1 MQNVTQAWEE
11 TNRSHFTRPAS
22 VTLSLSLNDGRVPI
36 YGNSRIVSFTFNK
49 AGDPLSSILTQD
61 TITFTLDNSDGRLN
75 YDPETNDIYKNA
87 FVMVSCGF
95 MNEDYSTYDG
105 ISGGKYYISEV
116 NMNASQQRIQFT
128 AKSILAF
135 MQAELDYE
143 YNDNDTGHIQGTAYN
158 VASNIL
164 AMAADDDGVPASSIS
179 SVLNYDLLSAVTVDF
194 DSNTDHYSM
203 AQALQLIANACGCV
217 LFVDRNGTVHIEPIG
232 DVTENYVISGKI
244 CYDFPKLTY
253 GEKIGRVR
261 LEYDHG
267 AGHVYTTRYAAK
279 DGGTQIVTNP
289 ILDDDFDA
297 LERAR
302 AINEYFQTSRKKISG
317 KFRADPR
324 IDLFD
329 IVVIPN
335 GSKVSTCC
343 ITSLNM
349 TFNGGWRGTYEA
361 VEITSAILD
370 LRIRDLEQLTIEQ
383 LESIRIENLH
393 PNTVS
398 DIDGDYL
405 ACSDGALVLWKGE

>member
-11 TNRSHFTRPAS
+11 TNRSHFTRPAK
-22 VTLSLSLNDGRVPI
+22 VTLSFTLNDGRVPL
-36 YGNSRIVSFTFNK
+36 YSNSRIISFTFNK
-49 AGDPLSSILTQD
+49 TGDPLSSILTQD

-87 FVMVSCGF
+87 FVMVWCSF
-95 MNEDYSTYDG
+95 MNEDYSAYDS
-105 ISGGKYYISEV
+105 IIGGKYYIAEV
-116 NMNASQQRIQFT
+116 DMNASQKRIQFT

-135 MQAELDYE
+135 MQAELDYT
-143 YNDNDTGHIQGTAYN
+143 YNGNDTGHIQGTAYS
-158 VASNIL
+158 VAQTIL
-164 AMAADDDGVPASSIS
+164 AMAAADDGVPASEIN
-179 SVLNYDLLSAVTVDF
+179 SVLDSGIMNTISVDF
-194 DSNTDHYSM
+194 DSETDHYSM

-217 LFVDRNGTVHIEPIG
+217 LFVDRNGYIHIEPIG
-232 DVTENYVISGKI
+232 DVSENYIISGKI
-244 CYDFPKLTY
+244 CYDYPKLTY

-267 AGHVYTTRYAAK
+267 AGHAYTTRYAAK
-279 DGGTQIVTNP
+279 EGGTQIVTNP

-329 IVVIPN
+329 IIVIPN

-343 ITSLNM
+343 VTSLNM
-349 TFNGGWRGTYEA
+349 TINGGWRGTYEA
-361 VEITSAILD
+361 VEITTAILD

-398 DIDGDYL
+398 DISGDYL
-405 ACSDGALVLWKGE
+405 ACSDGSLVLWKGE